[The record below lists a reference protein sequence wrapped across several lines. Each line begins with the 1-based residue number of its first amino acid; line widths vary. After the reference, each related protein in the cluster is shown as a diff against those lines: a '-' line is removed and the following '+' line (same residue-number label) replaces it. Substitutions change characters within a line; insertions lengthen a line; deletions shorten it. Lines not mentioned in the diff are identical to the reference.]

1 MKKEEGITL
10 IALIITIIVLLIL
23 AGISINSLINDNG
36 IFRFAESITEKYN
49 DSVAEEMMEMYKVS
63 NAIGEEVSIKDKMI
77 NDGVITQE
85 DIDKEGIIHLS
96 NNVLIITTYEDLKTL
111 SKSVDDGEDYK
122 GKKLYVINNIDCG
135 AEFNIETG
143 ELIKGEN
150 FIPIGTSNSRIEDE
164 LNEGS
169 IQKVFNGKIDGMGY
183 NIENIY
189 IKKSDAGTF
198 CTALIGYLGEN
209 GKITDLNIK
218 NSYIEGYYEIGALV
232 GRNRGKIINCTNES
246 IVIGHDSLTGGIAG
260 RNTNTIEN
268 CTNKG
273 NIIGGR
279 QQTGGIVGNCDFGNN
294 VIVKNCNNYGNIDV
308 EYEECLGG
316 IGGIAG
322 GTYTTNEN
330 NHVEISN
337 CYNKG
342 RIGNIEVSYSAVGGI
357 VGSAKDIKDKIFY
370 YNIEIT
376 NCTNLG
382 QVNGYMSV
390 GGICRRDRKC

>member
-1 MKKEEGITL
+1 M
-10 IALIITIIVLLIL
+10 LLLL

-36 IFRFAESITEKYN
+36 IFKFTESITEKYN
-49 DSVAEEMMEMYKVS
+49 DAAAEEMMEMYKIS
-63 NAIGEEVSIKDKMI
+63 NIIGEEVSIKDKMI
-77 NDGVITQE
+77 KDGVITQE
-85 DIDKEGIIHLS
+85 EINEDGIIHLS
-96 NNVLIITTYEDLKTL
+96 SNVLIITTYEDLKTL
-111 SKSVDDGEDYK
+111 SKNVNNGEDYSE
-122 GKKLYVINNIDCG
+122 KKLYVINNIDCG

-143 ELIKGEN
+143 ELINGEN

-209 GKITDLNIK
+209 GEVTDLNIT
-218 NSYIEGYYEIGALV
+218 NSYIEGYYETGALV
-232 GRNRGKIINCTNES
+232 GRSRGKIINCTNES
-246 IVIGHDSLTGGIAG
+246 LVIGYDSLTGGIAG

-273 NIIGGR
+273 KIIGGR
-279 QQTGGIVGNCDFGNN
+279 QQTGGIVGNCDFGDN
-294 VIVKNCNNYGNIDV
+294 VIVRNCNNYGDIDV
-308 EYEECLGG
+308 EYEESMGA

-322 GTYTTNEN
+322 GIYTTNEN

-337 CYNKG
+337 CYNEGK
-342 RIGNIEVSYSAVGGI
+342 IGNIVNSYSSVGGI
-357 VGSAKDIKDKIFY
+357 VGRARDVKDKISY
-370 YNIEIT
+370 YNVKIT

-382 QVNGYMSV
+382 QINGYIAV
-390 GGICRRDRKC
+390 GGICRRFRKC

>member
-36 IFRFAESITEKYN
+36 IFQFAESITEKYN
-49 DSVAEEMMEMYKVS
+49 DAAAEEMMEMYKVS
-63 NAIGEEVSIKDKMI
+63 NVIGEEISIKDKML

-111 SKSVDDGEDYK
+111 SKNVDNGEDYK

-135 AEFNIETG
+135 AEFNKETG

-150 FIPIGTSNSRIEDE
+150 FTPIGTSNSRIEDE

-169 IQKVFNGKIDGMGY
+169 FQKVFNGKIDGMGY

-209 GKITDLNIK
+209 GEITDLNIK

-273 NIIGGR
+273 KIIGGR
-279 QQTGGIVGNCDFGNN
+279 QQTGGIVGNCDFGDN
-294 VIVKNCNNYGNIDV
+294 VIVRNCNNYGNIDV
-308 EYEECLGG
+308 EYEESLGR
-316 IGGIAG
+316 IGGIVG
-322 GTYTTNEN
+322 GAYTTNEN

-337 CYNKG
+337 CYNEGK
-342 RIGNIEVSYSAVGGI
+342 IGNIDNSYSAVGGI
-357 VGSAKDIKDKIFY
+357 IGSARDVKDKISY

-376 NCTNLG
+376 NCTNSG

-390 GGICRRDRKC
+390 GGICRRFRKY